1 MLIVS
6 LDQYIVVERIRELE
20 YYLLAPWIT
29 GAGQVYWT
37 RSNRADIHRRVDAIL
52 RQIEDG

>member
-1 MLIVS
+1 LIVS
-6 LDQYIVVERIRELE
+6 LDQYTVLERIRELE

-29 GAGQVYWT
+29 GAGQIYWT